1 MQRIR
6 RAAAVM
12 VAAVVF
18 CYAAG
23 ARAEG
28 VLDQVPSDALVVIK
42 VNRLQQTNQKAGKW
56 TEALGLAQ
64 LSPDAANPLGA
75 LQNKLGVKEG
85 IDNKGDMAIVFLD
98 PTKMKG
104 KGANKTA
111 AKKPADGD
119 DAAAE
124 ENEEGNGGDEAV
136 VVLVPTTD
144 YKAFSGGLPN
154 GKTEGAITTF
164 HPEEGGDKPVY
175 SANWGKYAAISP
187 SKALL
192 QNKPQGGMK
201 VTGLAARELAEKDV
215 VVYANLPAIKAVAL
229 PHLQKLRQQ
238 MKQQMQNAGTGGPGG
253 AGATVEEDNASAPAT
268 PRPPRRAAPAGR
280 PRTPGARAND
290 GGADVVTVAQSSA
303 TRQKTAAAEPADSD
317 ANADDAAQA
326 QNRSARRNAKG
337 NAPGGAGANPQAA
350 QALGA
355 MVDQY
360 FAWAERFLT
369 DGQAATFA
377 LSFGNN
383 GLNTTALAEFAPNS
397 YMGNIAQ
404 GMKNTDQ
411 NLLAGLPDRK
421 YFAFGGFTVSKSMGQ
436 LANDMMQPMLK
447 AQAAQGQGAQVKGA
461 GDPQAMTDAIK
472 QLMDNAKSIS
482 IGYTVPTGALG
493 ADSIIQAV
501 TIVNGNAKA
510 ISEAER
516 KVMANMGVMM
526 QGMQLGGG
534 GAGAPQTSFDIQEGA
549 KTVGG
554 VKLDQYKFNMEF
566 DAQNNPQAAQVQQMM
581 SMVYGPNGMSGVM
594 GPINDN
600 TFLVVQGG
608 TDKLVADAVAAA
620 KGGQDALTKSAPVQ
634 AVRGDL
640 PKQRVGEFYI
650 ALDQIISSG
659 VKYAQGFGMPVKMQL
674 PQGLP
679 PIAVS
684 AASEGTAVR
693 IDSHVPTPL
702 IQSVVAGVMQAYMQM
717 QGGGAGAPDGL

>member
-12 VAAVVF
+12 VAAVVL
-18 CYAAG
+18 CYAAAA

-42 VNRLQQTNQKAGKW
+42 INRLEQTNQKAGKW

-85 IDNKGDMAIVFLD
+85 IDNKGDLAIVFLD
-98 PTKMKG
+98 PSKLKG
-104 KGANKTA
+104 KGGNNAS
-111 AKKPADGD
+111 AKKADGD

-124 ENEEGNGGDEAV
+124 EKEEGGGNGGDEAV
-136 VVLVPTTD
+136 LVLVPTTD

-154 GKTEGAITTF
+154 AKTEGSITTF
-164 HPEEGGDKPVY
+164 HAEEGGDKPAY

-201 VTGLAARELAEKDV
+201 ATGLSARELKDKDV

-238 MKQQMQNAGTGGPGG
+238 MKQQMQNGGADGAAG
-253 AGATVEEDNASAPAT
+253 AGAAAEVEKDDSADAPPAPRAT
-268 PRPPRRAAPAGR
+268 PAPRRAAPAGR
-280 PRTPGARAND
+280 PRSPGARAN
-290 GGADVVTVAQSSA
+290 GGADVVAVVQ
-303 TRQKTAAAEPADSD
+303 PADSD
-317 ANADDAAQA
+317 KDADATQA
-326 QNRSARRNAKG
+326 QNRNSARRGGAKG
-337 NAPGGAGANPQAA
+337 AKGGAGNAAGNPQAA
-350 QALGA
+350 QAMGA

-369 DGQAATFA
+369 DGQAATFGI
-377 LSFGNN
+377 SFGDN
-383 GLNTTALAEFAPNS
+383 GLNTTAMAEFAPNS

-411 NLLAGLPDRK
+411 NLMAGLPDRK
-421 YFAFGGFTVSKSMGQ
+421 YFAFGGFTVTKSMGQ
-436 LANDMMQPMLK
+436 LAADMMQPMIK
-447 AQAAQGQGAQVKGA
+447 MQAAQGAQGKGA
-461 GDPQAMTDAIK
+461 GDPQALVDAVK
-472 QLMDNAKSIS
+472 QVMDNAKSMS
-482 IGYTVPTGALG
+482 LGYTVPTGALG
-493 ADSIIQAV
+493 ADSIIQVV
-501 TIVNGNAKA
+501 TVVTGNAKA
-510 ISEAER
+510 IAEGER
-516 KVMANMGVMM
+516 KLMANMGTMM
-526 QGMQLGGG
+526 QGMQLGAGQ

-566 DAQNNPQAAQVQQMM
+566 DAQNNPQAAQIQQMM
-581 SMVYGPNGMSGVM
+581 SMIYGPNGMSGVM
-594 GPINDN
+594 GPVNDN
-600 TFLVVQGG
+600 SFLVVQGG

-620 KGGQDALTKSAPVQ
+620 KAGQDVLTKSAPVQ

-640 PKQRVGEFYI
+640 PKQRVGEFYV
-650 ALDQIISSG
+650 ALDQIISSA

-679 PIAVS
+679 PIALT

-702 IQSVVAGVMQAYMQM
+702 VQSVVAGVMQAYMQM